1 MQALIDKI
9 NAIVSNIKSG
19 IATREE
25 LEEFVSS
32 SSELHDLAVVLR
44 YKAYEALVY
53 GEKQFSEETR
63 ELEKEQASPIQHEVE
78 TETAEETL
86 DEGGFDLFSLDN
98 EQIEE
103 KPKEESV
110 FFVPQNEE
118 TGSEILTSKEEIED
132 TKEEKLLKTES
143 FNSGESSTNLHPIF
157 NKINQFNN
165 TLTNKL
171 MSSHIDSLNG
181 AFSFNER
188 LQIIQ
193 ELFGGSGDEFTD
205 LIDEI
210 ETISNLDQ
218 ARNKLSNSANKH
230 QWNEES
236 SIAIEFIQK
245 IERKYV

>member
-1 MQALIDKI
+1 
-9 NAIVSNIKSG
+9 
-19 IATREE
+19 
-25 LEEFVSS
+25 
-32 SSELHDLAVVLR
+32 
-44 YKAYEALVY
+44 
-53 GEKQFSEETR
+53 
-63 ELEKEQASPIQHEVE
+63 
-78 TETAEETL
+78 
-86 DEGGFDLFSLDN
+86 
-98 EQIEE
+98 
-103 KPKEESV
+103 
-110 FFVPQNEE
+110 
-118 TGSEILTSKEEIED
+118 
-132 TKEEKLLKTES
+132 
-143 FNSGESSTNLHPIF
+143 
-157 NKINQFNN
+157 
-165 TLTNKL
+165 